1 MKKFKLSDNKKRCE
15 WCLKDELYV
24 KYHDEEWGVPCHD
37 DNLLF
42 EYLFLE
48 TFQAGLSWHTIL
60 KKRENFIIYDVIIQ
74 SISFQLKKKRNMFYV
89 KSFANLKRN

>member
-1 MKKFKLSDNKKRCE
+1 MTKNNALNLKKRCE

-24 KYHDEEWGVPCHD
+24 KYHDEEWGVPCHN

-48 TFQAGLSWHTIL
+48 TFQAGLSWVGFVN
-60 KKRENFIIYDVIIQ
+60 EIQ
-74 SISFQLKKKRNMFYV
+74 DHISKPP
-89 KSFANLKRN
+89 SCG